1 MNINIIVAY
10 CKNNGIGLNNSLPW
24 KISSDLKKFKNLT
37 IGNGNNAIIMGKN
50 TWLSLNSSPLTK
62 RDNLILSNTLDID
75 KTCNTN
81 IVKSFKNIEEL
92 KDFIYLKSYSDVWII
107 GGEQI
112 YKLFIDNNIL
122 KVNKIYV
129 TFIDEIFNCDT
140 YFPIIDLQKFHFK
153 SISIHE
159 KTDLNN
165 IYNVYD
171 ILLC

>member
-107 GGEQI
+107 TANLEAIKSIGLKSSKKI
-112 YKLFIDNNIL
+112 KLFNANL
-122 KVNKIYV
+122 ESRLLNYKIYPGSKKHK
-129 TFIDEIFNCDT
+129 D
-140 YFPIIDLQKFHFK
+140 
-153 SISIHE
+153 
-159 KTDLNN
+159 
-165 IYNVYD
+165 
-171 ILLC
+171 